1 MTLSEFDYFCSSAI
15 EEPDNF
21 LKKNFFVTSEL
32 SCAGSW
38 KSHITMQ
45 IFVASI
51 FCTVCAIPNA
61 DNNSKLKEKLKT
73 VLPVLTLQ

>member
-51 FCTVCAIPNA
+51 FV
-61 DNNSKLKEKLKT
+61 LY
-73 VLPVLTLQ
+73 VLPQILTIIAN

>member
-15 EEPDNF
+15 AEPDNF
-21 LKKNFFVTSEL
+21 LKNKIFVTSEL
-32 SCAGSW
+32 SCVSSW

-51 FCTVCAIPNA
+51 FV
-61 DNNSKLKEKLKT
+61 LY
-73 VLPVLTLQ
+73 VLPQMLTIIAN